1 MNTQYPNLLKPGKI
15 GRLELKNRVVVTP
28 VGLFYAESNGEAGDR
43 FCAYM
48 EERARGGAGL
58 IMTGIVTIDS
68 TWGKLSPN
76 ELVLENRA
84 QAMSYSHL
92 ASIIHKYDAKL
103 ILQLYH
109 PLRQRRSSGQKRRC
123 GWH

>member
-48 EERARGGAGL
+48 EERA
-58 IMTGIVTIDS
+58 
-68 TWGKLSPN
+68 
-76 ELVLENRA
+76 
-84 QAMSYSHL
+84 
-92 ASIIHKYDAKL
+92 
-103 ILQLYH
+103 
-109 PLRQRRSSGQKRRC
+109 
-123 GWH
+123 

>member
-76 ELVLENRA
+76 ELVLEADPPALPSR
-84 QAMSYSHL
+84 
-92 ASIIHKYDAKL
+92 
-103 ILQLYH
+103 
-109 PLRQRRSSGQKRRC
+109 
-123 GWH
+123 